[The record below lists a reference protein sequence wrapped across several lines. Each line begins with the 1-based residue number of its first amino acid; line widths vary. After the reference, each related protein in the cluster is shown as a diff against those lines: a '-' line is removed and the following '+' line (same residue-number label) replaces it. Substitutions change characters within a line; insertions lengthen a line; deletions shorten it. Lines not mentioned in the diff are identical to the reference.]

1 MGFLF
6 LIAMFLVAYA
16 LAGPTGIVIALLILI
31 LVEMSEQ

>member
-1 MGFLF
+1 MGCLF